1 MTRWNSF
8 LRILLQLEFLGQL
21 IFIKSLCRQDS
32 IWQKTR
38 SCLTQI
44 RHLGHCIYSKDYK
57 AWNHRA
63 RKGAHHICR
72 RLDSYQYC
80 SVRFFSREP
89 TDFSVSAAAKS
100 RQYCLRH
107 TADKNIFFKKPHGFV
122 VHTLFQRLTVLIT
135 FANVFKQE
143 FFTQKQC
150 KLFEIKRIHF
160 YLAFFGWNCNVFN
173 IFLFACTFYHK
184 WRCPFCALF
193 SFL

>member
-1 MTRWNSF
+1 MQGW
-8 LRILLQLEFLGQL
+8 QA
-21 IFIKSLCRQDS
+21 SLCRQDS

-44 RHLGHCIYSKDYK
+44 RHLGHCICSKDCK
-57 AWNHRA
+57 AWNHQA

-80 SVRFFSREP
+80 SARFFL
-89 TDFSVSAAAKS
+89 VS
-100 RQYCLRH
+100 RQIFPYRQLQNHAPVFVRQYRLRH

-122 VHTLFQRLTVLIT
+122 MHTLFQRLTVLIT

-150 KLFEIKRIHF
+150 KLFEI
-160 YLAFFGWNCNVFN
+160 N
-173 IFLFACTFYHK
+173 K
-184 WRCPFCALF
+184 WLCPFCDLF